1 MSIFPYTELI
11 NKEVEIIGVSDHLAA
26 ELPTLIEFARSGK
39 LRFRSDA
46 LRFVDLK
53 AEQVNAAL
61 DAFQDS
67 IDHVRTVIKVA
78 SDGCRSDVSFSCLL
92 IVQEF
97 AKRAVKYR
105 YYICDVFTE
114 TRFGGNQ
121 LAVLPQAV
129 GLSTQQMQEIAREFN
144 FSETTFVFPARAG
157 HTRHVRI
164 FTPAREIPFAGH
176 PNVGT
181 AFVLASAGE
190 FGEIKSSL
198 TVTFEE
204 KSGLVSVTIQEAGG
218 KVTSCELT
226 APQSLSFGKTL
237 PVELVA
243 AAIAIDSQEIVTKTH
258 GPQVASVGLPF
269 IMVELRDRSVL
280 ERARISMSG
289 FEGLAAEDVTPDV
302 YLYTRGT
309 DGFDI
314 RARMFAPL
322 SGVPEDP
329 ATGSANCA
337 LAGLLAHYSQDPNGS
352 FSWRIAQGVEMGRPS
367 TLIARAEKKDAVV
380 QTTRI
385 GGAAVLVSEGTIY
398 LD

>member
-1 MSIFPYTELI
+1 
-11 NKEVEIIGVSDHLAA
+11 
-26 ELPTLIEFARSGK
+26 
-39 LRFRSDA
+39 
-46 LRFVDLK
+46 
-53 AEQVNAAL
+53 
-61 DAFQDS
+61 
-67 IDHVRTVIKVA
+67 
-78 SDGCRSDVSFSCLL
+78 
-92 IVQEF
+92 
-97 AKRAVKYR
+97 VKYR

-121 LAVLPQAV
+121 LAVLPRAN
-129 GLSTQQMQEIAREFN
+129 GLSAEQMQQIAREFN
-144 FSETTFVFPARAG
+144 FSETTFVFPPKAG

-164 FTPAREIPFAGH
+164 FTPVKELPFAGH

-181 AFVLASAGE
+181 AFVLASIGE

-204 KSGLVSVTIQEAGG
+204 EAGLVGVSIQESDGRIA
-218 KVTSCELT
+218 SCELT

-237 PVELVA
+237 PVQLVA
-243 AAIAIDSQEIVTKTH
+243 AAVSIEDKEIVTKTH
-258 GPQVASVGLPF
+258 GPQVASVGLGF

-280 ERARISMSG
+280 ERARINVSG
-289 FEGLAAEDVTPDV
+289 FEALAAQGVMPDV
-302 YLYTRGT
+302 YLYTRAS
-309 DGFDI
+309 DDFDI

-337 LAGLLAHYSQDPNGS
+337 LAGLLAHYSPQPNGT

-367 TLIARAEKKDAVV
+367 ILIARAEKVDDVV

-385 GGAAVLVSEGTIY
+385 GGAAVLVSEGFIY